1 MRIRVS
7 INLLALLALISFSGC
22 QALQSQLGE
31 NSLFGK
37 KAGFGINR
45 GNSIDPDEL
54 LDPLGAR
61 NSNRLLLED
70 LAPSQIATTIATKTT
85 RGNNREK
92 ADIAFQNGQELYQQA
107 LNTMENDPSGSG
119 HQPLFER
126 AANQFRLAGANLP
139 DSALE
144 QDALFYEGEAYFFA
158 DRYVQSNRAFEKL
171 IAKYSGTRYLDDAE
185 SKRFAIA
192 QYWQEL
198 VRDGNSWVPNIKF
211 NDPSRPTMNV
221 KGEAR
226 RILHRIRVDDPTGK
240 LSDDATMALANA
252 YFEDQNYLDAADT
265 YEDLRRNYPGS
276 KHVFHATLFELKAR
290 MQSYHGE
297 SYDAEPIEKA
307 DKLLQMLV
315 NQFPQQSAEEEEYI
329 KKEASMIRH
338 LLAQREYSTGQ
349 YYERRGEN
357 RAASILYEKV
367 ARNFDDTTYAD
378 QVQNKLADLK
388 DKPPV
393 PEQRAKAFVDLFSNP
408 NDKPLIAAGDNERKI
423 FR

>member
-1 MRIRVS
+1 MRIQVF
-7 INLLALLALISFSGC
+7 IHTITMLFLLSLCGC
-22 QALQSQLGE
+22 QTLQSKLGE

-45 GNSIDPDEL
+45 ANSIDPDEL
-54 LDPLGAR
+54 LDPMGAR
-61 NSNRLLLED
+61 NTNRLLLED
-70 LAPSQIATTIATKTT
+70 LSPGQIATTIAAKTS
-85 RGNNREK
+85 RGNDRGK
-92 ADIAFQNGQELYQQA
+92 ADHHYRQGQQLYQQA
-107 LNTMENDPSGSG
+107 LQEMEASPSGSA
-119 HQPLFER
+119 HQDTFEQ
-126 AANQFRLAGANLP
+126 AANQFRLAAANLP

-144 QDALFYEGEAYFFA
+144 QDALFYEGESYFFA

-198 VRDGNSWVPNIKF
+198 IRDRNPWIPNIKF

-252 YFEDQNYLDAADT
+252 YFQDQLYMDAADT

-276 KHVFHATLFELKAR
+276 KHVFHATLFELKSR
-290 MQSYHGE
+290 MQSYHGD

-315 NQFPQQSAEEEEYI
+315 NQFPQQSAEEEEYLR
-329 KKEASMIRH
+329 KEASTIRH
-338 LLAQREYSTGQ
+338 LLAQREFSMGQ

-357 RAASILYEKV
+357 RAAAIMYEKV
-367 ARNFDDTTYAD
+367 ARNFDDTAYVD
-378 QVQNKLADLK
+378 QIQAKLADLK
-388 DKPPV
+388 GKPPV
-393 PEQRAKAFVDLFSNP
+393 PEQKAQFLVDLLSTP
-408 NDKPLIAAGDNERKI
+408 DEKPLIAAGDNERKI